1 LIGGSPSVKNSIG
14 KIIPRIEYNKRDSTW
29 FEVVFPDKFGVI
41 SFNNRIEP
49 IIIKDGHFIGK
60 ISNKRVRFFGTTI
73 GWDFLKAPDSIM
85 EKAVRYIKSLGINCV
100 RIHPVGIWNHKFN
113 KFNEEHLERLDYLVK
128 NLREN
133 GIYYSFYSPIYC
145 VYAKQ
150 YNLPLTLFKGKAL
163 LDEEL
168 IIETK
173 KFWESLLT
181 HKNKYTGIR
190 YLDDPALAFL
200 IMTNEN
206 SISKLWYQNGG
217 IEILKPYW
225 KNYLEQKKLPYTEIP
240 HKRTD
245 KNFVTFLKF
254 AAEKDSIYFV
264 KMKKFLRSLGVKVPI
279 ACTNNPYSYY
289 EQKVFYK
296 ISDFMAVHTYG
307 YYSAYKRGGWEKNKS
322 QLFWENGIPGD
333 FPTRMLTV
341 NYLGKPVIV
350 DEWNKGYPINSRI
363 EATILVPC
371 LAGLYDYDGVF
382 YFSFF
387 GHYKYL
393 MNPMEYKKYYMTSLE
408 QPFSIQSI
416 FLPSIS
422 YAFRKFLM
430 PVYLDSSVVNIN
442 NPEDFLPI
450 LFRYRFNPFPGVYK
464 KIYYLKKVII
474 SLDEGESRGQIE
486 GLFKK
491 NDMISTPFL
500 YWDYRKGYAGIHSD
514 KFDAFIGEIEGSF
527 HSQKI
532 DLFGKENFVSVVAL
546 SLDGLALPKSKKILI
561 TVGSDAIN
569 KGEKIFI
576 PAFQLDR
583 TTTMYWFPSKELQ
596 LKSRRVP
603 AVSFFKPVNITI
615 SIKREEH
622 SEIEIYSLDSNGE
635 TIDKI
640 PVRWEDNNILIE
652 ILTKIHR
659 SCYYLLESR

>member
-1 LIGGSPSVKNSIG
+1 ME
-14 KIIPRIEYNKRDSTW
+14 KIIPRIEYNKKDSTW
-29 FEVVFPDKFGVI
+29 FEVVFPDEFRI
-41 SFNNRIEP
+41 IPFDNRIEP
-49 IIIKDGHFIGK
+49 ITIKNRHFVKNDSGERI
-60 ISNKRVRFFGTTI
+60 RFFGTTI

-85 EKAVRYIKSLGINCV
+85 KKAVRYMKSLGINCV
-100 RIHPVGIWNHKFN
+100 RIHPVGIWNHKFI
-113 KFNEEHLERLDYLVK
+113 KFNEEYLEKLDYLVK

-145 VYAKQ
+145 IYDKQ
-150 YNLPLTLFKGKAL
+150 YDLPLTLFKGKAL

-168 IIETK
+168 IEETE

-206 SISKLWYQNGG
+206 SISKLWYQDGG

-225 KNYLEQKKLPYTEIP
+225 KNYLEQKNLPHTEIP

-245 KNFVTFLKF
+245 KNFITFLKF

-264 KMKKFLRSLGVKVPI
+264 RMKKSLKSLGVKVPI

-296 ISDFMAVHTYG
+296 ISDFIAVHTYG
-307 YYSAYKRGGWEKNKS
+307 YYFGYKRGGWEKNKS

-333 FPTRMLTV
+333 FPTRILTV

-350 DEWNKGYPINSRI
+350 DEWNKGYPIDSRI

-371 LAGLYDYDGVF
+371 LASLYDYDGVF

-387 GHYKYL
+387 AHSNYL
-393 MNPMEYKKYYMTSLE
+393 INPMEYKKYYMTSLE
-408 QPFSIQSI
+408 QPFSIQCI

-430 PVYLDSSVVNIN
+430 PVFLDSIVVDIS

-450 LFRYRFNPFPGVYK
+450 LFRYRFNPLPGVYK
-464 KIYYLKKVII
+464 RVYYLKRIII
-474 SLDEGESRGQIE
+474 SLNEGESCSRIE
-486 GLFKK
+486 ELFQK

-514 KFDAFIGEIEGSF
+514 KFEVFVGRVDNSY
-527 HSQKI
+527 HSQNI
-532 DLFGKENFVSVVAL
+532 DLFGKENFVSAVVL
-546 SLDGLALPKSKKILI
+546 SLDGLALPESKKILI

-576 PAFQLDR
+576 PAFQSDR
-583 TTTMYWFPSKELQ
+583 NPSLYWFPSKKLQ

-603 AVSFFKPVNITI
+603 AVSFLKPVNITL
-615 SIKREEH
+615 SIRREEH
-622 SEIEIYSLDSNGE
+622 SETEIYRLDSNGE
-635 TIDKI
+635 IIGKI
-640 PVRWEDNNILIE
+640 PVRWEDNSISVE
-652 ILTKIHR
+652 ILTKIHK
-659 SCYYLLESR
+659 SCYYLLRSH